1 MMAVD
6 IGTADLEQFQN
17 SVIEENLF
25 PLWMQTGIGGP
36 RSEPR
41 PRSVPYL
48 WRWQH
53 VRQRMFQASELI
65 PVGREGAERRVL
77 QLQNP
82 GLKLPAIGTTETL
95 VAAVQFIHG
104 NEVAPSHRHSMSA
117 LRFIK
122 EGKGACTIVN
132 GGPESM
138 EVGDLVLTPGW
149 YWHGHFSEH
158 AKPMIWMDGLDV
170 PLVWSLAANFG
181 EEYPETLQTATENR
195 DESMARY
202 GAGTLMPVGDRP
214 ANPNSPLLRYRW
226 DVTEERLTK
235 LADRD
240 GSPYD
245 GLALEYTNPYTGGPV
260 MPTIDCWIQML
271 RPGEKTQAHR
281 HTGAVI
287 YNVARGSGSTVING
301 QRFDWT
307 AGDMFCVPSWAIH
320 EHANASDS
328 DDAILFSM
336 NDSPVLRALNLYREA
351 TYDENGGHQAVTST
365 FQAVQIRGPSP
376 EPPRQGGTEQDTV
389 FPASA
394 SEGDDALTPTLSQR
408 ES

>member
-1 MMAVD
+1 MAVD
-6 IGTADLEQFQN
+6 IGRADLEQFQN
-17 SVIEENLF
+17 SVIEENLH
-25 PLWMQTGIGGP
+25 PLWMATQGSGP
-36 RSEPR
+36 RGEPR

-77 QLQNP
+77 TLQNP
-82 GLKLPAIGTTETL
+82 GLKMPAMGTTETL

-104 NEVAPSHRHSMSA
+104 NEVAPSHRHSMAA

-122 EGKGACTIVN
+122 EGQGACTVVN
-132 GGPESM
+132 GEPESM
-138 EVGDLVLTPGW
+138 EPGDLLLTPGW

-158 AKPMIWMDGLDV
+158 PEPMIWMDGLDV
-170 PLVWSLAANFG
+170 PLVYSLAANFQ
-181 EEYPETLQTATENR
+181 EEYPETLQAATEKR

-202 GAGTLMPVGDRP
+202 GAGTLMPVGERP

-226 DVTEERLTK
+226 AETEERLTK

-245 GLALEYTNPYTGGPV
+245 GLALEYTNPYTGGSV

-271 RPGEKTQAHR
+271 RRGEKTRAHR

-287 YNVARGSGSTVING
+287 YNVARGSGSSVING
-301 QRFDWT
+301 QRFEWT
-307 AGDMFCVPSWAIH
+307 AGDIFCIPSWALH

-336 NDSPVLRALNLYREA
+336 NDSPVLRSLNLYREA
-351 TYDENGGHQAVTST
+351 AYEDNGGHQAVTST
-365 FQAVQIRGPSP
+365 FEAV
-376 EPPRQGGTEQDTV
+376 
-389 FPASA
+389 
-394 SEGDDALTPTLSQR
+394 
-408 ES
+408 